1 MLAPW
6 TWVPCDRLESYC
18 KRNLSL
24 HLNSYK
30 TLIDRTA
37 SRGPDEKSSKD
48 GQGEPTPTQREAG
61 VLSLDQIKLSIGDS
75 IQLQFQSDIEQS
87 RCIVTLIGYLE
98 GQSVIVTT
106 PIINGSMMLVREGQ
120 DFVVR
125 LFSGKSAYAFTTMA
139 KRVTNTPYPHL
150 HLAYP
155 KEVRGL
161 VIRGS
166 SRGRTNIICHATVE
180 GGRGYACVARDI
192 SIGGALISASEKMAE
207 VGDPLIL
214 KFRVKVKD
222 TEHMLA
228 LNCTIRSVNASRPA
242 ADEKP
247 TIQHGLSFED
257 VTSQD
262 TLVIS
267 TLLYQNMVSAQESEL

>member
-1 MLAPW
+1 MLGPLRRCGSNRVASD
-6 TWVPCDRLESYC
+6 PCPCIRTA
-18 KRNLSL
+18 N
-24 HLNSYK
+24 K
-30 TLIDRTA
+30 TLIDHTA
-37 SRGPDEKSSKD
+37 STGPDDKPPQA
-48 GQGEPTPTQREAG
+48 GREPTPAQREAG
-61 VLSLDQIKLSIGDS
+61 VLSLDQVKLSIGDS
-75 IQLQFQSDIEQS
+75 IQLQFQSGIEQS

-120 DFVVR
+120 DFVIR

-180 GGRGYACVARDI
+180 AGRGYACVARDI
-192 SIGGALISASEKMAE
+192 SIGGALISASEKMAD

-267 TLLYQNMVSAQESEL
+267 TLLYQNMVSAQESEP

>member
-1 MLAPW
+1 MFYDASGGSVLQAGYIP
-6 TWVPCDRLESYC
+6 ESEQQI
-18 KRNLSL
+18 
-24 HLNSYK
+24 K
-30 TLIDRTA
+30 TLIDSTV
-37 SRGPDEKSSKD
+37 SRSPDDNAAKAGKA
-48 GQGEPTPTQREAG
+48 EPTPAQRDAG
-61 VLSLDQIKLSIGDS
+61 VLSLDQIKLNIGDS
-75 IQLQFQSDIEQS
+75 IQLQFQSDLEQS
-87 RCIVTLIGYLE
+87 RCVVTLVGYLK

-106 PIINGSMMLVREGQ
+106 PIINGTMMLVREGQ
-120 DFVVR
+120 DFVIR

-161 VIRGS
+161 VVRGS
-166 SRGRTNIICHATVE
+166 SRGRINIICHATVE

-192 SIGGALISASEKMAE
+192 SIGGALIAASEKMGE
-207 VGDPLIL
+207 VGNQLTL

-222 TEHMLA
+222 AEHTLA
-228 LNCTIRSVNASRPA
+228 LSCKIRSVNASRPTV
-242 ADEKP
+242 DEKP
-247 TIQHGLSFED
+247 AILHGLSFEE

-267 TLLYQNMVSAQESEL
+267 TLLYQNMVSAQEAEI